1 MLELFASVG
10 SSTRANPI
18 SKQFFSWSLW
28 SSLSIEVS
36 RFGHR
41 TLQTATVEG
50 QEQKKS
56 VIINTVSPPLGNW
69 LATSRLGLP
78 RPRTG
83 CWTGLDWT
91 GPEYRNTR
99 HRVVL
104 RGWHTVRGWRDD
116 RVDPAGGTVK
126 SELTKLFVFQVGV
139 TYCSR
144 TQATP

>member
-18 SKQFFSWSLW
+18 SKQFFFLVAVV
-28 SSLSIEVS
+28 LVIKEVS

-50 QEQKKS
+50 KEQKKS
-56 VIINTVSPPLGNW
+56 VIINTVSPPLGNR

-83 CWTGLDWT
+83 CWT